1 MSETRS
7 LILALAL
14 CGLHLVRPST
24 ADPQNEADLLHP
36 PARICAFFPHR
47 PFCDNN
53 APLHLNANH
62 AAYAQIYG
70 KPPNFK
76 PT

>member
-7 LILALAL
+7 LVLALAL
-14 CGLHLVRPST
+14 CGLHLVLPST
-24 ADPQNEADLLHP
+24 AAQKKEADPLHP
-36 PARICAFFPHR
+36 SATICAFFPHR
-47 PFCDNN
+47 PFCDNDV
-53 APLHLNANH
+53 PLHLNANH
-62 AAYAQIYG
+62 AAYAQING